1 MTNGERCHSFAG
13 FATEKQGM
21 RRFAIRNLLAV
32 PVLLLSQVLP
42 GVAQTQPSQPSV
54 SSWSTTVVPAQP
66 PGPKPKA
73 SRAKET
79 RIEVDTSRS
88 SALAWLSMIVAAARA
103 FGLDVLDSAFNNFR
117 DTDGLRLEC
126 RRGRTLGFDGKTLIH
141 PSQIE
146 TANAVFAPVA
156 ADVAWSRKI
165 MTAFEQ
171 PENKEKG
178 VINIDGRMVEL
189 LHLASARRLIAL
201 DEAIARLNSEAHR

>member
-79 RIEVDTSRS
+79 RIETGALPAPAPPVPKGSLAKGRHDMEGLASFYWQEQKTASGERFDKMAMTAAHRTLPFNTRVRVTHLGNGRS
-88 SALAWLSMIVAAARA
+88 VVVRINDRGPFKAGRVIDLSYAAAGAIGMQGQGLARVKVEVVEEPRA
-103 FGLDVLDSAFNNFR
+103 
-117 DTDGLRLEC
+117 
-126 RRGRTLGFDGKTLIH
+126 
-141 PSQIE
+141 
-146 TANAVFAPVA
+146 A
-156 ADVAWSRKI
+156 ASR
-165 MTAFEQ
+165 
-171 PENKEKG
+171 
-178 VINIDGRMVEL
+178 
-189 LHLASARRLIAL
+189 
-201 DEAIARLNSEAHR
+201 